1 MGFKPLEKLKLYY
14 QLKPSLFVYPD
25 EQRCN
30 GSTVSFAALIA
41 AMTQLQQY
49 AVCRYIARKQSE
61 PRFVA
66 LVAQKEVKD
75 ADGKQEAAPGMH
87 LIYLPYADDI
97 RKVDV
102 AGIENMKRCEL
113 DNKEDE

>member
-14 QLKPSLFVYPD
+14 QLKPSVFVYPD

-30 GSTVSFAALIA
+30 GSTVSFAALIE
-41 AMTQLQQY
+41 AMSELKQF

-66 LVAQKEVKD
+66 LVAQKEIKD
-75 ADGKQEAAPGMH
+75 KSNGNKQVEPPSMNM
-87 LIYLPYADDI
+87 IYLPYADDI
-97 RKVDV
+97 RTIN
-102 AGIENMKRCEL
+102 IEGQE
-113 DNKEDE
+113 